1 MDRLGHFNCD
11 PSRAVA
17 QMAVRRMAAA
27 QPAPT
32 FLLLGG
38 DNFGHVPPASEDAA
52 AVRASHATMAELLAA
67 SFAGVPVLPL
77 VGNHDTWP
85 YFSGG
90 RAAREVRAELA
101 RLWGAGLGRTA
112 ARELREQGYYVYI
125 PPALTNLWVVAI
137 DTNSL
142 ALADAAATATRQLAW
157 FETTLAAAEAQGVE
171 VIVVGHIAPG
181 ASHTDWRSIAAAGW
195 VARL

>member
-1 MDRLGHFNCD
+1 
-11 PSRAVA
+11 
-17 QMAVRRMAAA
+17 
-27 QPAPT
+27 
-32 FLLLGG
+32 LGG
-38 DNFGHVPPASEDAA
+38 RD
-52 AVRASHATMAELLAA
+52 LLSS

-90 RAAREVRAELA
+90 RAAREVRAELTLTLTLTLTRTLTVTLTLTRCGRACVVGTYYGHPYHGPIPTYKVRAELA
-101 RLWGAGLGRTA
+101 RLWGGGLGGTA
-112 ARELREQGYYVYI
+112 ARELLEQGYYVYV
-125 PPALTNLWVVAI
+125 PPALANLWVVAM

-142 ALADAAATATRQLAW
+142 ALAEAAATATRQLAW
-157 FETTLAAAEAQGVE
+157 FEATLVAAEAQAVQ

-195 VARL
+195 AGGFQPCA